1 MGQRHQ
7 VVIVG
12 GGFGGLRAAHALRR
26 SPVDVTLI
34 DRRNFHL
41 FQPLLYQVATGGLSP
56 ANIAAPLR
64 GVLKRYKN
72 TRVILGEAVDID
84 AKAQRLILRDGV
96 VPYGTLIVATG
107 ARDNYFGHDEWAQI
121 APGLKTL
128 EDATAIRHKVFLAFE
143 AAERET
149 DPAKERAWLTF
160 VIVGAGPSGVEL
172 AGALSEIANDT
183 LKHDFRRIDPSQAR
197 IILIEAS
204 ERVLPSYPSDLS
216 QRAAEALRRLRVT
229 LRTGATVTEVREGA
243 VTLTTSSGGSECVA
257 ARTVL
262 WAAGVQASRLG
273 RMLAQA
279 TAAQVDRSGRP
290 LVEPDLSLPGHPEI
304 LVIGDLANF
313 SHQSGKPLPGVAQ
326 VALQQGS
333 YAAKLIEA
341 RLRGGALPPPFHYH
355 DKGNMATI
363 GRAAAVVELPW
374 LHFSGYPAWLAWLF
388 IHLLYI
394 VEFQNRLLVMV
405 QWAWNYLSFNRS
417 ARLITGDNPF
427 PLDL

>member
-1 MGQRHQ
+1 METRHQ
-7 VVIVG
+7 VVIIG
-12 GGFGGLRAAHALRR
+12 GGFAGLSAAHALRQA
-26 SPVDVTLI
+26 PVDVTLI

-64 GVLKRYKN
+64 GVVKKYKN
-72 TRVILGEAVDID
+72 TQVLLGEAIDIDARGRRVIL
-84 AKAQRLILRDGV
+84 KDGA
-96 VPYGTLIVATG
+96 VPYDTLIVATG
-107 ARDNYFGHDEWAQI
+107 ARHHYFGHDDWAQF

-128 EDATAIRHKVFLAFE
+128 EDATAIRRRIFLAFE
-143 AAERET
+143 AAERDS
-149 DPAKERAWLTF
+149 DPAKQRAWLTF

-172 AGALSEIANDT
+172 AGALSEIAHDT
-183 LKHDFRRIDPSQAR
+183 LKHDFRRVDPSKAQ
-197 IILIEAS
+197 IILVEAAD
-204 ERVLPSYPSDLS
+204 RVLPSYPSDLS
-216 QRAAEALRRLRVT
+216 EHAANALRRLHVT

-243 VTLTTSSGGSECVA
+243 VTLDSKDGKECVA

-273 RMLAQA
+273 QVLSRAAGAQI
-279 TAAQVDRSGRP
+279 DRSGRP
-290 LVEPDLSLPGHPEI
+290 MVGSDLSLPGHPGI
-304 LVIGDLANF
+304 LVVGDLANF
-313 SHQSGKPLPGVAQ
+313 SHPTGRPLPGVAQ
-326 VALQQGS
+326 VAIQQGR
-333 YAAKLIEA
+333 YAARLIQA
-341 RLRGGALPPPFHYH
+341 RLTGATLPAFHYH

-405 QWAWNYLSFNRS
+405 QWAWSYFSFNRS
-417 ARLITGDNPF
+417 ARLITGESPF